1 METIKMT
8 LKMTTP
14 TVTLSG
20 KVRHGSPVPQIDVRF
35 PKGTHYRA
43 VKATCYKI
51 AAEIEMA
58 TPAGEKWSV
67 QIDAYNETGR
77 VYLELDGSTP
87 AEAER
92 GMTLLA
98 KILDLPSMR

>member
-1 METIKMT
+1 
-8 LKMTTP
+8 
-14 TVTLSG
+14 
-20 KVRHGSPVPQIDVRF
+20 
-35 PKGTHYRA
+35 
-43 VKATCYKI
+43 
-51 AAEIEMA
+51 
-58 TPAGEKWSV
+58 
-67 QIDAYNETGR
+67 